1 MDPLEQFM
9 VEYFDQLIK
18 SLQESLAATDK
29 EQAELIR
36 VLVEPRVFIPLKMRG
51 VEQMLV
57 QQGVDISR
65 VRVGLGHY
73 LQGTC
78 QLSDVDIQSLTG
90 DAMQEYLGRQVSQYI
105 KARTAPVAH
114 S

>member
-1 MDPLEQFM
+1 MDPLEQFLI
-9 VEYFDQLIK
+9 EYFAQLIK
-18 SLQESLAATDK
+18 SLQESLASTDK

-36 VLVEPRVFIPLKMRG
+36 VLVDPQVFIHLKMRG
-51 VEQMLV
+51 LEQLLV
-57 QQGVDISR
+57 QQGVDLSR

-78 QLSDVDIQSLTG
+78 QLSGVDLQSLTN
-90 DAMQEYLGRQVSQYI
+90 DTMQEHLGRQVSQYI
-105 KARTAPVAH
+105 KARTAPVAQ